1 MPAKGPG
8 MRTPRTRALELG
20 TATAGFEG
28 APDAGTYNAQAGTP
42 SGMAGGTY
50 KHEDA
55 ALYAN
60 VPSKSSKSPFKA
72 K

>member
-42 SGMAGGTY
+42 SGMAGGSY
-50 KHEDA
+50 KCDA
-55 ALYAN
+55 PVPTSN
-60 VPSKSSKSPFKA
+60 VSKSAKSPFKA